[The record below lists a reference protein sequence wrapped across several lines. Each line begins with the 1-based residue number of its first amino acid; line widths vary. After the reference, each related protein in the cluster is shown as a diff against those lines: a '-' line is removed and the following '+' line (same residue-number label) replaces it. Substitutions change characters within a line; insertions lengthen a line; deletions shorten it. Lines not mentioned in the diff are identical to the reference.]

1 MTEEGGHRELVD
13 EVGQDI
19 VALKRAWSLMS
30 SPGWLDV
37 DLTGRQLRVLIQLRK
52 HGPTPMHR
60 IGEWIGVSPS
70 SSTSFVDRLEER
82 GLVERVRREID
93 RRVIEAD
100 LSAGGRDLVD
110 RLVTAGRETQGE
122 ILGALTAA
130 ELADLRR
137 LVRRLIEVA
146 EEVARS
152 RGEAPPG
159 A

>member
-1 MTEEGGHRELVD
+1 M
-13 EVGQDI
+13 
-19 VALKRAWSLMS
+19 
-30 SPGWLDV
+30 
-37 DLTGRQLRVLIQLRK
+37 
-52 HGPTPMHR
+52 
-60 IGEWIGVSPS
+60 
-70 SSTSFVDRLEER
+70 
-82 GLVERVRREID
+82 ERVRREID